1 MLVIIH
7 SGQTGVERGAHRAA
21 VTLGLD
27 IAGFMPLDKRDELGP
42 VPRDV
47 AEFLTPCFDRGP
59 RPAVRANVALAS
71 GALIVVPDAETAE
84 ALDQA
89 MELDRGD
96 IKEWTAK
103 AMTLLRAIQAA
114 DAAYKRELGEAF
126 DRYRRV
132 ITTGSEDGEHGSY
145 TP

>member
-1 MLVIIH
+1 MSMRIEPIDDDLA
-7 SGQTGVERGAHRAA
+7 RGSAIKLALRARAA
-21 VTLGLD
+21 LARRERWLEQAV
-27 IAGFMPLDKRDELGP
+27 IAFDAAVPERILSDE
-42 VPRDV
+42 RS
-47 AEFLTPCFDRGP
+47 EQ
-59 RPAVRANVALAS
+59 ALE
-71 GALIVVPDAETAE
+71 DAETAE

-114 DAAYKRELGEAF
+114 DAAYRRELGEAF

-132 ITTGSEDGEHGSY
+132 ITTGSEENGDQGSY

>member
-1 MLVIIH
+1 MSMRIEPIDDDLA
-7 SGQTGVERGAHRAA
+7 RGSAIKLALRARAA
-21 VTLGLD
+21 LARRERWLEQAV
-27 IAGFMPLDKRDELGP
+27 IAFDAAVPERILSDE
-42 VPRDV
+42 RS
-47 AEFLTPCFDRGP
+47 EQ
-59 RPAVRANVALAS
+59 ALE
-71 GALIVVPDAETAE
+71 DAETAE

-103 AMTLLRAIQAA
+103 AMTLLRATQAA

>member
-1 MLVIIH
+1 MSMRIEPIDDDLA
-7 SGQTGVERGAHRAA
+7 RGSAIKLALRARAA
-21 VTLGLD
+21 LARRERWLEQAV
-27 IAGFMPLDKRDELGP
+27 IAFDAAVPERILSDE
-42 VPRDV
+42 RS
-47 AEFLTPCFDRGP
+47 EQ
-59 RPAVRANVALAS
+59 ALE
-71 GALIVVPDAETAE
+71 DAETAE

-132 ITTGSEDGEHGSY
+132 ITTGSEENGEHGSY

>member
-1 MLVIIH
+1 MSMRIEPIDDDLA
-7 SGQTGVERGAHRAA
+7 RGSAIKLALRARAA
-21 VTLGLD
+21 LARRERWLEQAV
-27 IAGFMPLDKRDELGP
+27 IAFDAAVPERILSDE
-42 VPRDV
+42 RS
-47 AEFLTPCFDRGP
+47 EQ
-59 RPAVRANVALAS
+59 ALE
-71 GALIVVPDAETAE
+71 DAETAE

-132 ITTGSEDGEHGSY
+132 ITTGSEENGEQGSY

>member
-1 MLVIIH
+1 MSMRIEHIDDDLA
-7 SGQTGVERGAHRAA
+7 RGSAIKLALRARAA
-21 VTLGLD
+21 LARRERWLEQAV
-27 IAGFMPLDKRDELGP
+27 IAFDAAVPERILSDE
-42 VPRDV
+42 RS
-47 AEFLTPCFDRGP
+47 EQ
-59 RPAVRANVALAS
+59 ALE
-71 GALIVVPDAETAE
+71 DAETAE

-103 AMTLLRAIQAA
+103 AMTLLRATQAA

-132 ITTGSEDGEHGSY
+132 ITTGSEENGEQGSY

>member
-1 MLVIIH
+1 MPRRQRRSIRRW
-7 SGQTGVERGAHRAA
+7 SWTER
-21 VTLGLD
+21 
-27 IAGFMPLDKRDELGP
+27 
-42 VPRDV
+42 
-47 AEFLTPCFDRGP
+47 
-59 RPAVRANVALAS
+59 
-71 GALIVVPDAETAE
+71 
-84 ALDQA
+84 
-89 MELDRGD
+89 D

-132 ITTGSEDGEHGSY
+132 ITTGSEENGEQGSY

>member
-1 MLVIIH
+1 MSMRIEPIDDDLA
-7 SGQTGVERGAHRAA
+7 RGSAIKLALRARAA
-21 VTLGLD
+21 LARRERWLEQAV
-27 IAGFMPLDKRDELGP
+27 IAFDAAVPERILSDE
-42 VPRDV
+42 RS
-47 AEFLTPCFDRGP
+47 EQ
-59 RPAVRANVALAS
+59 ALE
-71 GALIVVPDAETAE
+71 DAETAE

>member
-1 MLVIIH
+1 MQLEPIDDDVARASAIKLAL
-7 SGQTGVERGAHRAA
+7 RARAA
-21 VTLGLD
+21 LGRRERWLEQAV
-27 IAGFMPLDKRDELGP
+27 IAFDAAVPERIRSDE
-42 VPRDV
+42 RS
-47 AEFLTPCFDRGP
+47 E
-59 RPAVRANVALAS
+59 RALE
-71 GALIVVPDAETAE
+71 DAETAE

-89 MELDRGD
+89 MEVDRGD

-132 ITTGSEDGEHGSY
+132 ITTGSDDNGEQGSY

>member
-1 MLVIIH
+1 MSMRIEPIDDDLA
-7 SGQTGVERGAHRAA
+7 RGSAIKLALRARAA
-21 VTLGLD
+21 LARRERWLEQAV
-27 IAGFMPLDKRDELGP
+27 IAFDAAVPERILSDE
-42 VPRDV
+42 RS
-47 AEFLTPCFDRGP
+47 EQ
-59 RPAVRANVALAS
+59 ALE
-71 GALIVVPDAETAE
+71 DAETAE

-114 DAAYKRELGEAF
+114 DAAYRRELGEAF

>member
-1 MLVIIH
+1 MQLEPIDDDVARASAIKLAL
-7 SGQTGVERGAHRAA
+7 RARAA
-21 VTLGLD
+21 LGRRERWLEQAV
-27 IAGFMPLDKRDELGP
+27 IAFDAAVPERIRSDE
-42 VPRDV
+42 RS
-47 AEFLTPCFDRGP
+47 E
-59 RPAVRANVALAS
+59 RALE
-71 GALIVVPDAETAE
+71 DAQTAE

-89 MELDRGD
+89 MEVDRGD

-132 ITTGSEDGEHGSY
+132 ITTGSEENGEQESY